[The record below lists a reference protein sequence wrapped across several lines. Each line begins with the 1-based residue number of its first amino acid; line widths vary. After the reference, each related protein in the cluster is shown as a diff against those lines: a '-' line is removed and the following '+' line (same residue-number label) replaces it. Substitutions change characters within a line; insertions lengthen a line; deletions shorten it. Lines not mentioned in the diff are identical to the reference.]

1 MTGIDLLEATVDDL
15 QEAYESG
22 EATCREVVDRYLDR
36 IEAYDRDGPE
46 INGIVRVNPNATD
59 RADELDRELD
69 ASGEFVGPLHGIPVL
84 VKDQAETADIETSFG
99 SVAFETYR
107 PAADARIVRA
117 LRDAGAVVLA
127 KTNMPDWA
135 STWFGFS
142 SVLGRTKNPYALDR
156 DPGGSSSGTAAGIA
170 ANLGTIGI
178 GEDTGGSIR
187 LPASFTN
194 LFGIRVTTGL
204 ISRAGL
210 SPLVRFQ
217 DTPGPLTRTVR
228 ETAQLLD
235 VLVGYDPD
243 DEFTAATELAR
254 VDGSYTNHLDADGL
268 DGVRLGV
275 LRDAFGSDDDPRS
288 APVNDRVNDAL
299 DEMASQGAELVD
311 PVTIPE
317 VDRFIDDSM
326 LYVLLSKYELNEFI
340 DSRADPPVES
350 IEEIYESGQ
359 YHELLELFQDIVRDG
374 PDDPE
379 SVPEYWEALV
389 EQERFQR
396 TLLNVFAEHDLDAIV
411 CPNVQTLPPTAEAL
425 RAGEWSPPMNP
436 LIASQT
442 RCPAMS
448 VPAGLTDD
456 GLPVGVEL
464 IGKPYD
470 ESTLIEMA
478 YAYERAAEPRVG
490 PETAPALHE

>member
-1 MTGIDLLEATVDDL
+1 MTEIDLLEATVDGL
-15 QEAYESG
+15 QDAYESG
-22 EATCREVVDRYLDR
+22 AATAQEVVEQYLDR
-36 IEAYDRDGPE
+36 IEAYDRNGPE
-46 INGIVRVNPNATD
+46 LNGIVRVNPGAME
-59 RADELDRELD
+59 RAAELDRTLD
-69 ASGEFVGPLHGIPVL
+69 ETGEFVGPLHGIPVL
-84 VKDQAETADIETSFG
+84 VKDQAETADIETTFG
-99 SVAFETYR
+99 SIAFEEYQPTE
-107 PAADARIVRA
+107 DARIVRN
-117 LRDAGAVVLA
+117 LRDAGAIVVA

-156 DPGGSSSGTAAGIA
+156 DPGGSSSGTAAGVA

-204 ISRAGL
+204 ISRSGL

-243 DEFTAATELAR
+243 DEFTAATELAH

-275 LRDAFGSDDDPRS
+275 LRDAFGADDDPRC
-288 APVNDRVNDAL
+288 APVNERVGDAL
-299 DEMASQGAELVD
+299 DEMVNQGAELVD
-311 PVTIPE
+311 PVSIPE
-317 VDRFIDDSM
+317 LDRFIDESM

-340 DSRADPPVES
+340 GSRPDPPVDT
-350 IEEIYESGQ
+350 IEEVDESGQ
-359 YHELLELFQDIVRDG
+359 YHELLELFKDIVRDG

-379 SVPEYWEALV
+379 TVPDYWAALV

-425 RAGEWSPPMNP
+425 RAGEWSPPINP

-464 IGKPYD
+464 IGNPYD
-470 ESTLIEMA
+470 EATLIEMA
-478 YAYERAAEPRVG
+478 YAYEQAADPRVG
-490 PETAPALHE
+490 PETAPALSE

>member
-1 MTGIDLLEATVDDL
+1 MSGVDLVEATVDDL

-22 EATCREVVDRYLDR
+22 EATCREVVNQYLDR
-36 IEAYDRDGPE
+36 IEAYDRNGPE
-46 INGIVRVNPNATD
+46 LNGIIRVNPRARE
-59 RADELDRELD
+59 RADELDQELD
-69 ASGEFVGPLHGIPVL
+69 ASGEFIGPLHGIPVL
-84 VKDQAETADIETSFG
+84 VKDQAETADIETTFG
-99 SVAFETYR
+99 SIAFEEYQPTE
-107 PAADARIVRA
+107 DARIVRN
-117 LRDAGAVVLA
+117 LRDAGAIVLA

-156 DPGGSSSGTAAGIA
+156 DPGGSSSGTAAGIT

-204 ISRAGL
+204 ISRTGF
-210 SPLVRFQ
+210 SPLVKFQ
-217 DTPGPLTRTVR
+217 DTPGPLTRTVK

-243 DEFTAATELAR
+243 DEFTAVTELTQ
-254 VDGSYTNHLDADGL
+254 VDDSFTNYLKEDGL
-268 DGVRLGV
+268 DGIRLGV
-275 LRDAFGSDDDPRS
+275 LRDAFGPDDDSRS
-288 APVNDRVNDAL
+288 APVNDRVADAI
-299 DEMASQGAELVD
+299 DEMANQGAELID

-317 VDRFIDDSM
+317 LDRFMDDSM
-326 LYVLLSKYELNEFI
+326 LYILLSKYELNQFI
-340 DSRADPPVES
+340 GSRSNSPVDS
-350 IEEIYESGQ
+350 IEEIYTSGQ
-359 YHELLELFQDIVRDG
+359 YHERLELFQDIVRDG

-379 SVPEYWEALV
+379 SVLEYWEALV

-396 TLLNVFAEHDLDAIV
+396 TLLNVFAENDLDAIV

-470 ESTLIEMA
+470 EPTLIEMA
-478 YAYERAAEPRVG
+478 YAYEQAADPRVD
-490 PETAPALHE
+490 PETAPELSE